1 MLVLFNDD
9 KKIKQKE
16 EDVIMLVR
24 FNSSCVRSKNTIG
37 QRTRLMK
44 PYGLYSNSGG
54 ERSPIPF
61 HLRRHDFLSCFFF
74 FVSAK
79 AEDNGLF
86 L

>member
-9 KKIKQKE
+9 K
-16 EDVIMLVR
+16 EDKAKRRRCNMLVR
-24 FNSSCVRSKNTIG
+24 GNSSCVRSKNTIG
-37 QRTRLMK
+37 QRTRLMN